1 MEMETMLKNYF
12 KIAWRTI
19 SRQKI
24 NTLINTTGLAFGIC
38 ACLVIYL
45 INSFDLSFDRFHPD
59 GDRIYRIVGE
69 MQRENGETMFLNSP
83 FSDLAGFQTRIPG
96 FEAECGYFQYG
107 GKTRIEEP
115 GKPAKDFSGDLEKGG
130 IASIIT
136 GSSYFDIFTYH
147 WLAGHAASLKEPFR
161 VVLTRSRAI
170 QYFGNIPV
178 NKMIGKPVIYD
189 DSLKVTVSGILEDWK
204 ENTDFG
210 YTDFISISSATHSF
224 LRNRIPAEDWTILSP
239 HQSQAFVKLAR
250 GVSAA
255 GVNNA
260 FAAYIKKNI
269 KQPAGTRLRM
279 WLQPITDIHFT
290 PEFHRGD
297 DGDNQFRKAYRPVI
311 YALMGAAIF
320 ILFIAAINFIN
331 LTTAQSIRRAKE
343 TGIRKVMGSRR
354 THLIFQFL
362 TETFILTAMAVFIAV
377 LLVRPV
383 LSFFRDYIPDGV
395 VFTVNGENI
404 IFLISVLVLTTLLAG
419 FYPAFVLSGFKPV
432 QSLTGTGA
440 KSVHGK
446 GYLRKSL
453 IVFQFS
459 ISLLFIIAT
468 LVIGNQIRFM
478 RNSDK
483 GFSTDAVV
491 NIPRIWR
498 DQSDKVKGLAETI
511 KHIPGVDQV
520 ILQAFAPMGFPHM
533 SQTVVYKGKQ
543 DIKLEVSLQ
552 PGNEDYIPFYKM
564 KLIAGRNMFHSDSLR
579 ELVINQTFAS
589 RIGFSDPQQAIGK
602 QIAWFDGKTYPIVG
616 VIADFHENSFHEPM
630 KPVVIGHMPELE
642 KGIGFR
648 LSTRGKEVAEAKT
661 ILAQVEKEWKKTY
674 PENDFNYHFL
684 NESITWLYQQE
695 TKTAWLM
702 NVVMFITIFISC
714 MGLFGLA
721 LFTAEQ
727 RTKEIGIRKVLGA
740 TVTNIVT
747 LLSRDFVLLVFISL
761 VIASPVAWYFMNR
774 WLEDFAFR
782 IHIGWWVFILAGC
795 IAMLTAL
802 CTVSFQALKAAM
814 ANPVKSLRTE

>member
-1 MEMETMLKNYF
+1 
-12 KIAWRTI
+12 
-19 SRQKI
+19 
-24 NTLINTTGLAFGIC
+24 
-38 ACLVIYL
+38 
-45 INSFDLSFDRFHPD
+45 
-59 GDRIYRIVGE
+59 
-69 MQRENGETMFLNSP
+69 
-83 FSDLAGFQTRIPG
+83 
-96 FEAECGYFQYG
+96 
-107 GKTRIEEP
+107 
-115 GKPAKDFSGDLEKGG
+115 
-130 IASIIT
+130 
-136 GSSYFDIFTYH
+136 
-147 WLAGHAASLKEPFR
+147 
-161 VVLTRSRAI
+161 
-170 QYFGNIPV
+170 
-178 NKMIGKPVIYD
+178 
-189 DSLKVTVSGILEDWK
+189 
-204 ENTDFG
+204 
-210 YTDFISISSATHSF
+210 
-224 LRNRIPAEDWTILSP
+224 
-239 HQSQAFVKLAR
+239 
-250 GVSAA
+250 
-255 GVNNA
+255 
-260 FAAYIKKNI
+260 
-269 KQPAGTRLRM
+269 M

-311 YALMGAAIF
+311 YALMGAALF

-354 THLIFQFL
+354 SHLIFQFL
-362 TETFILTAMAVFIAV
+362 TETFILTTMALVIAV

-383 LSFFRDYIPDGV
+383 LSFFSEYIPNGV
-395 VFTVNGENI
+395 VFAMNGKNLS
-404 IFLISVLVLTTLLAG
+404 FLLSVLILTTLLAG

-432 QSLTGTGA
+432 QSLAGTGA

-459 ISLLFIIAT
+459 ISLLFIIAA
-468 LVIGNQIRFM
+468 LVIGSQIRFM
-478 RNSDK
+478 RNADK

-498 DQSDKVKGLAETI
+498 DQSDKIKGLAETI
-511 KHIPGVDQV
+511 KHIPGVDKV

-533 SQTVVYKGKQ
+533 SQTVVYKGKE
-543 DIKLEVSLQ
+543 DVKLEASLQ

-564 KLIAGRNMFHSDSLR
+564 KLLAGRNMFHSDSLQ
-579 ELVINQTFAS
+579 EFIVNQTFVE
-589 RIGFSDPQQAIGK
+589 RIGFRDPQQAIGK
-602 QIAWFDGKTYPIVG
+602 QITWFDGKTYPIVG

-630 KPVVIGHMPELE
+630 KPVMIGHMPELE

-648 LSTRGKEVAEAKT
+648 LSTRGKGAIAANAV
-661 ILAQVEKEWKKTY
+661 LAQIEKEWKKVY

-684 NESITWLYQQE
+684 NESITWLFQQE

-702 NVVMFITIFISC
+702 NAVMFITIFISC

-747 LLSRDFVLLVFISL
+747 LLSRDFVLLVLISL

-782 IHIGWWVFILAGC
+782 IHIGWWAFVLAGS
-795 IAMLTAL
+795 IAILTAL
-802 CTVSFQALKAAM
+802 FTVSFQALKAAM